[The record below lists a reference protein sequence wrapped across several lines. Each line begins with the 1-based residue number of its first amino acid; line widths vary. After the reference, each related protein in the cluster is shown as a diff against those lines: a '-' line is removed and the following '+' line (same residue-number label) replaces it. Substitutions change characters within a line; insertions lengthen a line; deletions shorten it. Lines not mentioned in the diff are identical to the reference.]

1 MSTTCVPA
9 ARGLQHAA
17 ACAAVTQP
25 MRPENE
31 EYAWLTLWMLADAAA
46 TSSAFEHEGS
56 KQNVPTCVPPA
67 QMPTATI
74 PTVFARVMRI
84 GEGAKGRMQASCGIS
99 ACATSVRNPCCFA
112 PVRAASAAAEPFANA
127 ERQTSV
133 THSAHNRTHSSG
145 RNGSRAESVSAYVRT
160 YRLRRM
166 GCGRT
171 PGRHTCTRHCIC
183 TWPQPPG
190 CPRME
195 TIRNRAAITHNG
207 KGH

>member
-1 MSTTCVPA
+1 MLRWGLPGFPLRVSTHVRSACRQSAEHVLSSGISSLASCEHDVRTCG
-9 ARGLQHAA
+9 ARSANAA

-56 KQNVPTCVPPA
+56 KQNVPTCH
-67 QMPTATI
+67 QRRCRDD
-74 PTVFARVMRI
+74 PTVFARGMRI
-84 GEGAKGRMQASCGIS
+84 GEGTKGRMQASCGIS

-112 PVRAASAAAEPFANA
+112 PVRAAAAAEPFANA

-145 RNGSRAESVSAYVRT
+145 RNGSRAESASA
-160 YRLRRM
+160 
-166 GCGRT
+166 
-171 PGRHTCTRHCIC
+171 
-183 TWPQPPG
+183 
-190 CPRME
+190 
-195 TIRNRAAITHNG
+195 
-207 KGH
+207 